1 MGKMMKNYKETFM
14 RETYKDSWM
23 YYKQT
28 LEKNYENVWDWV
40 VVTASNDEQAE
51 FYESEIS
58 SRKNAGLLPQKTK
71 FIVVADI
78 KGKRI
83 GSGGATLNVIKRI
96 KEEQEKIDNLKILLN
111 LCKVN
116 EFS

>member
-51 FYESEIS
+51 FYESEIR
-58 SRKNAGLLPQKTK
+58 SRKSIRTR
-71 FIVVADI
+71 
-78 KGKRI
+78 RI
-83 GSGGATLNVIKRI
+83 
-96 KEEQEKIDNLKILLN
+96 
-111 LCKVN
+111 
-116 EFS
+116 